1 MHENS
6 LKGEFERLAP
16 DLQFAI
22 QMEIDGKQ
30 YYLKVS
36 GQCRNEVGKRLLA
49 ALAAAEDVHRQKFE
63 SIFEA
68 TREKQSWPKITL
80 PPGGNVK
87 TIFAEAIAQATP
99 GEVGPSS
106 EMAAVDTAIG
116 MEIASY
122 DYYKGRSKNAAL
134 GIEKEFYEA
143 VAAEEHIHHMTLL
156 DYKEY
161 VDDPAAWFVKTEHPS
176 FD

>member
-1 MHENS
+1 
-6 LKGEFERLAP
+6 
-16 DLQFAI
+16 LQFCI
-22 QMEIDGKQ
+22 QMEIDGKEF
-30 YYLKVS
+30 YLKVG
-36 GQCRNEVGKRLLA
+36 GQCRNEVGKRLLT

-68 TREKQSWPKITL
+68 ARLKHSWPKITL
-80 PPGGNVK
+80 PSPK
-87 TIFAEAIAQATP
+87 TIRTIFAEALAQVKPGAESPAT
-99 GEVGPSS
+99 
-106 EMAAVDTAIG
+106 EMAAVDKAIG

-122 DYYKGRSKNAAL
+122 DYYKGQSKSAASGL
-134 GIEKEFYEA
+134 EKEFYEA

-161 VDDPAAWFVKTEHPS
+161 IVDPAGWFVKTEHPS

>member
-1 MHENS
+1 VQENRI
-6 LKGEFERLAP
+6 KGEFERVAQ

-49 ALAAAEDVHRQKFE
+49 ALAAAEDVHRQKLK

-68 TREKQSWPKITL
+68 TRETQSWPKIAL
-80 PPGGNVK
+80 PSGENVK
-87 TIFAEAIAQATP
+87 TIFADAIAQAKP
-99 GEVGPSS
+99 GAVSPST

-122 DYYKGRSKNAAL
+122 DYYKGRSKNVVHGL
-134 GIEKEFYEA
+134 EKEFYEA

-161 VDDPAAWFVKTEHPS
+161 VDDPAAWFVRTEHPS